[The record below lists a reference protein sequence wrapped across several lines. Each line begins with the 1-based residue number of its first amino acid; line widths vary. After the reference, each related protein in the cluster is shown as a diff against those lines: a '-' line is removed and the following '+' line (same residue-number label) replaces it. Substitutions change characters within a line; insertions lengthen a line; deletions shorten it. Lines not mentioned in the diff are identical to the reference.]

1 MKFTEIELTNW
12 AVYRETS
19 TIQFDSTSEKPIIL
33 INGNNDKGKTS
44 LFYAIK
50 YALYGEKGL
59 LTHTKENYRKV
70 SPA

>member
-33 INGNNDKGKTS
+33 INADNDKGKTS
-44 LFYAIK
+44 LFYSI
-50 YALYGEKGL
+50 
-59 LTHTKENYRKV
+59 RKV
-70 SPA
+70 VKRKAYHVYHL